1 MIQKLSRDNYED
13 FVRQKRAAAVHFDAD
28 WDVGYRPVARHRMGE
43 ASDVLG
49 EHVNFG
55 EVDWDHEVELAKS
68 FRVLSVP
75 TLAYYSDGTLVGVLA
90 GARQNILGRLERLLR
105 GQHIGR
111 DDGLGYDVCP
121 LPHFALLD
129 DRPGLLTGAWRAITR
144 RSPSA

>member
-1 MIQKLSRDNYED
+1 MS
-13 FVRQKRAAAVHFDAD
+13 
-28 WDVGYRPVARHRMGE
+28 E

-75 TLAYYSDGTLVGVLA
+75 TVAYYLDGTLAGVLV
-90 GARQNILGRLERLLR
+90 GARQNILGRLEHLLR
-105 GQHIGR
+105 GQQIGR
-111 DDGLGYDVCP
+111 DDGLADP
-121 LPHFALLD
+121 QPPHFALLD
-129 DRPGLLTGAWRAITR
+129 DRPSLLARVSRAITR